1 MALSPRRVL
10 VALLVA
16 VATLAAGGCGGSRVV
31 REQAE
36 AAVASARNDALDCD
50 RDDRCAL
57 PTPLAGLVERSAAT
71 PDGERGRHFV
81 NLLDLGE
88 ESLALRVHLI
98 RAARERIDLQTFI
111 FSEDDV
117 GYLTLDELL
126 KAARRGVKVRLLL
139 DQLFSF
145 DNTALFAKLARAH
158 ANFEIRLY
166 NPTFTKAKTAPLE
179 FAAGILCCFMHF
191 NQRMHNKLLLVDG
204 LYGVNGGRNVDERY
218 FDWSESF
225 NYRDR
230 DVLVVG
236 PATSEM
242 QASFDAYWNHRT
254 AVPLTS
260 LSDVGREILEEQESP
275 QPLDTIRLHD
285 PERLLAIG
293 ERASDDAWIRRT
305 FVEGSYPVARVE
317 YFADLPNKGNE
328 RHEEYDRDITSRIAA
343 LLAQAKDRI
352 VMQTPYLVLSKAARD
367 LFEQRRKEHPGLEI
381 LVSTNSLAATDA
393 FYVYAVSHKHKRKY
407 LRRLGF
413 EIHEYKPFP
422 GRGAPTVATEPVR
435 VGASGTFG
443 REALRARQESVP
455 LTKPGVRRGL
465 HAKSIAIDG
474 QVALIGTHNFDP
486 RSDRLNT
493 ESGVIVWDSAFAAA
507 LEASIRND
515 ATPDN
520 AWVIAKRQ
528 KAVPVVGEV
537 NTVISTVSETLPL
550 FDLWPFRYAT
560 SYQLRDGCE
569 AKRPSDPGFYDC
581 YDPVGDFPEVNLSLK
596 AIYARIITAFGAPL
610 APIL

>member
-1 MALSPRRVL
+1 MPAPLRRALVIF
-10 VALLVA
+10 LLA
-16 VATLAAGGCGGSRVV
+16 VAAAGATGCGSRAV

-36 AAVASARNDALDCD
+36 AAVAASRNGALDCTQPD
-50 RDDRCAL
+50 NCAL
-57 PTPLAGLVERSAAT
+57 PTPLAALVERSRAT
-71 PDGERGRHFV
+71 ADGARGRHFV
-81 NLLDLGE
+81 NLIDLGE
-88 ESLALRVHLI
+88 DSLALRVHLI

-158 ANFEIRLY
+158 VNFEIRLY
-166 NPTFTKAKTAPLE
+166 NPTFAKAKTAPLE
-179 FAAGILCCFMHF
+179 FAAGILCCFSSF

-204 LYGVNGGRNVDERY
+204 LYGINGGRNVDERY
-218 FDWSESF
+218 YDWSETF

-236 PATSEM
+236 PATAAM
-242 QASFDAYWNHRT
+242 QESFETYWKHPT
-254 AVPLTS
+254 AVALPALT
-260 LSDVGREILEEQESP
+260 DVGRAILADSESP
-275 QPLDTIRLHD
+275 KSLDTIRLHD
-285 PERLLAIG
+285 PERVLAIG
-293 ERASDDAWIRRT
+293 ARAADAEWVTDT
-305 FVEGSYPVARVE
+305 FVERAFPVARVE

-328 RHEEYDRDITSRIAA
+328 THDEYDIDLTTRIAS
-343 LLAQAKDRI
+343 LLAQAERSI
-352 VMQTPYLVLSKAARD
+352 VMQTPYLVLSKAARE
-367 LFEQRRKEHPGLEI
+367 LLEQRRVEHPELQI

-393 FYVYAVSHKHKRKY
+393 FYVYAISHKHKRKF
-407 LRRLGF
+407 LRELGF

-422 GRGAPTVATEPVR
+422 GLGTPTVATEPVR
-435 VGASGTFG
+435 VGARGTFG
-443 REALRARQESVP
+443 REALRARRESVP
-455 LTKPGVRRGL
+455 LTRPGVRRGL
-465 HAKSIAIDG
+465 HAKSIVIDG
-474 QVALIGTHNFDP
+474 NVSLIGTHNFDP
-486 RSDRLNT
+486 RSDKLNT
-493 ESGVIVWDSAFAAA
+493 ESGVIVWDADFART

-515 ATPDN
+515 ASPDN

-528 KAVPVVGEV
+528 KVVPVVGEV
-537 NTVISTVSETLPL
+537 NTAISTVSETLPF

-560 SYQLRDGCE
+560 SYQLREGCT
-569 AKRPSDPGFYDC
+569 ALRPSEPGFYEC
-581 YDPVGDFPEVNLSLK
+581 YDPVGDFPEVNLTLK